1 MRGLRDLAAGAVRG
15 PAGGGGV
22 PADAPLRHQGQQL
35 HPRHPRQQDRASNDG
50 SRKFQIHGEGPY

>member
-35 HPRHPRQQDRASNDG
+35 HPRHPRLQDEVRGA
-50 SRKFQIHGEGPY
+50 REVPVRHAQEVR